1 MMEKLMTIQNYKRG
15 EADLA
20 AEESGSIEVIVPFI
34 NLKPKRPEAS
44 CITANALGLGGVIK
58 MFKFKVQK
66 KCLIFQ

>member
-1 MMEKLMTIQNYKRG
+1 MVEKLVIIQNYKRG

-44 CITANALGLGGVIK
+44 CISANALGLGGH
-58 MFKFKVQK
+58 
-66 KCLIFQ
+66 